1 MKIIAII
8 SIVLIAGCDVNQYSP
23 HNAMETHVCTVSEFT
38 RVKAEATY
46 CAENTGYLGAHCL
59 GTAIVR
65 ICSLNVRFHPLPPA
79 RELNHE

>member
-38 RVKAEATY
+38 RVKAEGKIS
-46 CAENTGYLGAHCL
+46 NSG
-59 GTAIVR
+59 
-65 ICSLNVRFHPLPPA
+65 
-79 RELNHE
+79 

>member
-8 SIVLIAGCDVNQYSP
+8 SIVFIAGCDYKFDQYSP

-38 RVKAEATY
+38 RVKAETTY
-46 CAENTGYLGAHCL
+46 CAENTGYSGAHCL

-65 ICSLNVRFHPLPPA
+65 ICKLNVRFHPLPPI
-79 RELNHE
+79 EGE